1 MLDHLQ
7 TYIRNILSHVPWWHW
22 VIMCAVALGLEA
34 VLLIR
39 KRRSVYGAVVVGL
52 TVFVGLF
59 LLDTAVFVRYMG
71 YFPHGTGYKF
81 SLSLRRL
88 FPSNKIALTEV
99 IANMAVFVPFG
110 LFLSEALST
119 GRRRAGRSGFWR
131 QVGAVTLVGLAL
143 SLAIE
148 VLQLMLGVGVFE
160 VQDLVLNTAG
170 TFIGA
175 ALALLVRRAL
185 RRKPS

>member
-1 MLDHLQ
+1 
-7 TYIRNILSHVPWWHW
+7 
-22 VIMCAVALGLEA
+22 MCSVALGLVA

-52 TVFVGLF
+52 TVIVGLF

-81 SLSLRRL
+81 SLSLGRL

-110 LFLSEALST
+110 IFLSEVLST
-119 GRRRAGRSGFWR
+119 APSKASHSHFWR
-131 QVGAVTLVGLAL
+131 QIGVVTLAGFIL
-143 SLAIE
+143 SLIIE
-148 VLQLMLGVGVFE
+148 VFQLLLAVGVFE
-160 VQDLVLNTAG
+160 IQDLVLNTAG

-175 ALALLVRRAL
+175 ALTLLVRRAL